1 MANGNNADRSAWYIP
16 NIDFNVSVPEQSFGD
31 NVTGSSLTARGRVGI
46 EGALPV
52 HLGGQYD
59 QLNLTNQ
66 DWALEKEAIEGTV
79 SVMPSG
85 ILRGLAPDWMTLDK
99 VWLTAGRGGT
109 EVTDRAGE
117 VHESGTRTRGVGAQA
132 SFNNLGLG
140 GEWLETGDLDD
151 PDRVFT
157 GSVNYPLEF
166 LDGEISA
173 ELQRILNANREDETR
188 AYVGAELPLDTVYEA
203 IESIFE

>member
-16 NIDFNVSVPEQSFGD
+16 NIDFNVSHVPEQSFGD

-52 HLGGQYD
+52 HLGAQYD
-59 QLNLTNQ
+59 LLNLANQ
-66 DWALEKEAIEGTV
+66 DWESKKEAIEGTV

-99 VWLTAGRGGT
+99 VWLTAGLGDT

-140 GEWLETGDLDD
+140 GEWLETGDPDD
-151 PDRVFT
+151 PDT
-157 GSVNYPLEF
+157 AITASGSLPF
-166 LDGEISA
+166 WGGEISA

>member
-16 NIDFNVSVPEQSFGD
+16 NIDFGVSHVPKQSFGD
-31 NVTGSSLTARGRVGI
+31 NVTGSSSTVGVGAGI

-52 HLGGQYD
+52 HLRGQYD
-59 QLNLTNQ
+59 WLNLKHP
-66 DWALEKEAIEGTV
+66 DWASEKKGYEGTV

-99 VWLTAGRGGT
+99 VWLTAGLEDT

-140 GEWLETGDLDD
+140 GEWLETGEPGD
-151 PDRVFT
+151 PDRAIT
-157 GSVNYPLEF
+157 GSASYSLP
-166 LDGEISA
+166 DGEIVA
-173 ELQRILNANREDETR
+173 KIQRILNANREDETR
-188 AYVGAELPLDTVYEA
+188 ASVGAEIPFHVVSDFL
-203 IESIFE
+203 FGK

>member
-1 MANGNNADRSAWYIP
+1 MANGNNADRSAWP
-16 NIDFNVSVPEQSFGD
+16 DIDFNVAYTTPQPFGD
-31 NVTGSSLTARGRVGI
+31 DVTGSSLTARGRVGI
-46 EGALPV
+46 EGVLPV
-52 HLGGQYD
+52 HLSGQYD

-99 VWLTAGRGGT
+99 VWVTAGRGGT
-109 EVTDRAGE
+109 EFTDPTGE

-140 GEWLETGDLDD
+140 GEWLETGEPGD
-151 PDRVFT
+151 PDRAFT
-157 GSVNYPLEF
+157 GSASYPL
-166 LDGEISA
+166 LDGEIVA
-173 ELQRILNANREDETR
+173 KIQRILNANREDETR
-188 AYVGAELPLDTVYEA
+188 ASVGAEIPFHVVSDFL
-203 IESIFE
+203 FGK